1 MRENISETIGCLF
14 WPIVIGIFIWWG
26 SCDSKRSELNKK
38 KIEAEIKSNLQTP
51 LIIEIPI
58 PSDRKFLSFQF
69 QSSED
74 LYLQEDSEETKF
86 DNSFFRRTLPSTPW
100 VLTRKRTSTDTYE
113 IFEAEQFMPNIFQ
126 KEDNRIVY
134 RFIETDPKLS
144 NSASKSIPKPNVPV
158 NPTPK
163 PSGTSRFTAPKGF
176 RPGGQG
182 QFR

>member
-1 MRENISETIGCLF
+1 MKKQIKDWSAEWGMIYLVYFVLF
-14 WPIVIGIFIWWG
+14 GLIIFWLSIDIK
-26 SCDSKRSELNKK
+26 SKK
-38 KIEAEIKSNLQTP
+38 KIEAEIKSKLHTP

-74 LYLQEDSEETKF
+74 LYLQEDSKETKF
-86 DNSFFRRTLPSTPW
+86 DNSFFRRTLPTTPW

-113 IFEAEQFMPNIFQ
+113 IFEAEQFVPNIFQ
-126 KEDNRIVY
+126 KENNRIVY
-134 RFIETDPKLS
+134 RFIETE
-144 NSASKSIPKPNVPV
+144 PKPMPKSSAPV
-158 NPTPK
+158 N
-163 PSGTSRFTAPKGF
+163 SAPKGF